1 MTPEAIFNIANPLAL
16 LGWIALLAY
25 PFAPRAIGIFSGLV
39 LPGALSLAYLVVVLV
54 YWGGAEGGYDSLPN
68 VMLLLSTPGSALAG
82 WIHFL
87 AFDLFLGTWA
97 AKMGREAG
105 IKHVFMIPSLALT
118 FLFGPIG
125 FLLTLLLIG
134 LRRLRSPFPAEA

>member
-1 MTPEAIFNIANPLAL
+1 MTPDAIFNIANPLAL
-16 LGWIALLAY
+16 LGWVALLVY
-25 PFAPRAIGIFSGLV
+25 PFASRIIGIFSGLV
-39 LPGALSLAYLVVVLV
+39 LPGVLSLGYMVVVLV
-54 YWGGAEGGYDSLPN
+54 YWGDAEGGYDSLSN

-97 AKMGREAG
+97 AKMGQEAG
-105 IKHVFMIPSLALT
+105 IKHVFIIPSLILT

-134 LRRLRSPFPAEA
+134 LRRLRGPFPQEA